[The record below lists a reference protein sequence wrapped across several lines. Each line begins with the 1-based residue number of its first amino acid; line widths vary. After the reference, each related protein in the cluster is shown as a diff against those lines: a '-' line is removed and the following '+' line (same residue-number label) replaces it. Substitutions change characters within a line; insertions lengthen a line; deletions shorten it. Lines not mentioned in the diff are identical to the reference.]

1 MAKVEDELL
10 TPPAPDKKQRVA
22 RPSDQ
27 VKGGFHPLLELT
39 LARVREFVRQPE
51 ALFWVFGFPVLLA
64 FALGIAFRNQAP
76 QKLPIAIESGQAG
89 AQAAADALTRDGG
102 LQPLLMS
109 PSDAA
114 QALRTGKV
122 TLVVRVLPSSGPTP
136 GPSPSPAFD
145 FRYDP
150 TRPESKLAR
159 MSVADALERAAG
171 RTDLSTT
178 RDETVTEPGA
188 RYIDFLIPGL
198 IGMNLMGSGLWG
210 LGFAIVMARSKKL
223 LKRLAATPMRR
234 YHFLLSYMLSRLVF
248 LALEVA
254 AVLGFAWLLFR
265 VTVRGSWIDLTIVA
279 LIGSLVFAGL
289 GLLISSRTKTIEGV
303 SGLMNLVML
312 PMWVLSGTFFSAS
325 RFPNFLQPVIK
336 ALPLTALN
344 DALRAVI
351 NDGASLS
358 ATWPSLLVLTAW
370 GMVSFLVALKIF
382 RWQ

>member
-10 TPPAPDKKQRVA
+10 TPPATDRGTRVE
-22 RPSDQ
+22 RPSEPG
-27 VKGGFHPLLELT
+27 KGGFHPLLELT

-76 QKLPIAIESGQAG
+76 QKLPVAIEKGPAG
-89 AQAAADALTRDGG
+89 AQAAADALARDGG
-102 LQPLLMS
+102 LVPLLLS
-109 PSDAA
+109 SSDAA

-122 TLVVRVLPSSGPTP
+122 TLVVRVLPQSSGLGP
-136 GPSPSPAFD
+136 GSAFD

-159 MSVADALERAAG
+159 MSVDDALERAAG
-171 RTDLSTT
+171 RADLAKT

-210 LGFAIVMARSKKL
+210 LGFAIVMARSRKL

-248 LALEVA
+248 LALEVT

-265 VTVRGSWIDLTIVA
+265 VTVRGSWIDVTIVA

-351 NDGASLS
+351 NDGASLAS
-358 ATWPSLLVLTAW
+358 TWRSLLVLTVW
-370 GMVSFLVALKIF
+370 GMASFLIALKIF

>member
-10 TPPAPDKKQRVA
+10 TAPAPDKRPRLV
-22 RPSDQ
+22 RPSDHG
-27 VKGGFHPLLELT
+27 KGGFHPLVELT
-39 LARVREFVRQPE
+39 MARVREFVRQPE

-76 QKLPIAIESGQAG
+76 QKLPIAIESGPPG
-89 AQAAADALTRDGG
+89 AQAAADALTRAGG
-102 LQPLLMS
+102 LEPLILS

-122 TLVVRVLPSSGPTP
+122 TLVVRVLPSGPTP
-136 GPSPSPAFD
+136 GPSPGPAFD

-159 MSVADALERAAG
+159 MSVDDALERAAG
-171 RTDLSTT
+171 RTDLAKT

-210 LGFAIVMARSKKL
+210 LGFAIVMARSRKL

-248 LALEVA
+248 LALEVV

-351 NDGASLS
+351 NDGAALS
-358 ATWPSLLVLTAW
+358 ATWPSLLVLTVW
-370 GMVSFLVALKIF
+370 GMASFLIALKIF

>member
-10 TPPAPDKKQRVA
+10 ATAAPQKSAKVVG
-22 RPSDQ
+22 PSEPE
-27 VKGGFHPLLELT
+27 KGGFHPLLELT

-64 FALGIAFRNQAP
+64 FALGIAFRNQGP
-76 QKLPIAIESGQAG
+76 QKLRVAVESGPPE
-89 AQAAADALTRDGG
+89 AQAAANALARDDG
-102 LQPLLMS
+102 LELLLLS
-109 PSDAA
+109 PADAA
-114 QALRTGKV
+114 LALRTGKV
-122 TLVVRVLPSSGPTP
+122 ALVIRALPPQSSGP
-136 GPSPSPAFD
+136 SYD
-145 FRYDP
+145 YRYDP

-159 MSVADALERAAG
+159 MSVDDALERAAG
-171 RTDLSTT
+171 RADLAKT

-265 VTVRGSWIDLTIVA
+265 VTVRGSWFDVA
-279 LIGSLVFAGL
+279 VVSLIGSLAFAGL

-303 SGLMNLVML
+303 SGLMNLIML

-325 RFPNFLQPVIK
+325 RFPNFLQPAIK

-351 NDGASLS
+351 NDGASLVS
-358 ATWPSLLVLTAW
+358 TWRSLLVLCAW
-370 GMVSFLVALKIF
+370 GLTSFLVALKIF